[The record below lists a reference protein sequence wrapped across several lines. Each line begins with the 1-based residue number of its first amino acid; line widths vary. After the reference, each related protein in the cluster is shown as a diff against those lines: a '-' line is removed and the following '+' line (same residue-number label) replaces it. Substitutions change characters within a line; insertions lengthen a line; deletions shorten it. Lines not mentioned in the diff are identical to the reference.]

1 MSTLLKGSILIA
13 IGTLYKIVLSLLID
27 KFLALELGVRE
38 YGQYK
43 YGITICILLSSVCT
57 LGFGSSIVR
66 ILAINKDRFNKNK
79 IITITLILVSL
90 TSIIVIGIFIIP
102 NAIFQIPLPFIL
114 ASLFF
119 SLNAI
124 FNGIYSGLEKPRLKV
139 YINDIFGFSFY
150 LLFLWLYFR
159 LNNYVDN
166 IAYVYLIYVFTVFI
180 VNVLSVKKYYQRF
193 NKKDFLSKEI
203 KGYFNYT
210 WPLFGVSILI
220 MLSTHL
226 DKLILDLYVTEEQLS
241 VYYAVFNISNLIP
254 LILTIFLFLYLPRI
268 SKYFINGKIKTAI
281 LVNSYSSKWT
291 MIMASAFLLIILFYT
306 KSLLALLYS
315 KDFVKGYYIL
325 QLLAI
330 GQWINVSLGF
340 TGQNLLALGD
350 SKSQMY
356 IRLLS
361 FAIGTIVLCF
371 GVVFYGNLGAAM
383 AILFGLL
390 CSNAMQIYV
399 LKKKHNFF
407 GYKLQNLYALVVLIF
422 IGFTIGCFHKLI
434 DFRELNMFL
443 AISIDLIVFLALL
456 ILLKVLNKKDVKILK
471 IID

>member
-1 MSTLLKGSILIA
+1 MI
-13 IGTLYKIVLSLLID
+13 
-27 KFLALELGVRE
+27 
-38 YGQYK
+38 
-43 YGITICILLSSVCT
+43 
-57 LGFGSSIVR
+57 
-66 ILAINKDRFNKNK
+66 
-79 IITITLILVSL
+79 
-90 TSIIVIGIFIIP
+90 
-102 NAIFQIPLPFIL
+102 
-114 ASLFF
+114 
-119 SLNAI
+119 
-124 FNGIYSGLEKPRLKV
+124 
-139 YINDIFGFSFY
+139 
-150 LLFLWLYFR
+150 
-159 LNNYVDN
+159 
-166 IAYVYLIYVFTVFI
+166 
-180 VNVLSVKKYYQRF
+180 
-193 NKKDFLSKEI
+193 
-203 KGYFNYT
+203 
-210 WPLFGVSILI
+210 
-220 MLSTHL
+220 
-226 DKLILDLYVTEEQLS
+226 
-241 VYYAVFNISNLIP
+241 
-254 LILTIFLFLYLPRI
+254 
-268 SKYFINGKIKTAI
+268 INGKIKTAI

-371 GVVFYGNLGAAM
+371 GVVYYGNLGAAM